1 MNHKQEMVRPYLLK
15 KKERHLHFES
25 RESVNSTALL
35 LVLLVQRV
43 CTGFDAWF
51 VCYFLFLTGTFA
63 LEADKVVYGLVF
75 PIDKSDILSV
85 QVSAGE
91 LADET
96 EENTTYSNPQMLIL

>member
-1 MNHKQEMVRPYLLK
+1 MNPKQQMVRPYLLK
-15 KKERHLHFES
+15 KKERRLHFES

-35 LVLLVQRV
+35 VSLVQRV